1 MKFLIALLSLSL
13 FATNLNA
20 TVIDFDEL
28 NPVDRPLYGPGSP
41 DFVTKGATFH
51 GGFYGGW
58 TYSDDND
65 AATPGFGNQ
74 YAAYTGTDY
83 SAAGNYGVASGS
95 SVFDLPA
102 GQTPVSVRV
111 TNSTYSALSMLL
123 GDSFAKKFGGPTG
136 DDADYFAVTFTGFS
150 APNGEGTATGAVTFR
165 LADYTFADN
174 AQDYIVDTWELL
186 DLTPLGAA
194 ASVSLSWD
202 STDVGSFG
210 INTPLYVAIDHLVLT
225 PEPGSAAL
233 LTVAGLLMPRRRHA
247 A

>member
-1 MKFLIALLSLSL
+1 MLTASL
-13 FATNLNA
+13 FATTLSA

-28 NPVDRPLYGPGSP
+28 NPADRPLYGPGSP

-58 TYSDDND
+58 TYSNDND
-65 AATPGFGNQ
+65 TTTPGFTNQ
-74 YAAYTGTDY
+74 YAAYTGTDF
-83 SAAGNYGVASGS
+83 SSAGNYAVASGS

-102 GQTPVSVRV
+102 GHAPVSVHV
-111 TNSTYSALSMLL
+111 TNNTYSALSMLL

-136 DDADYFAVTFTGFS
+136 DDADYFDVTFTGYS
-150 APNGEGTATGAVTFR
+150 AANGAGTATGAMTFR

-186 DLTPLGAA
+186 DLTALGAP
-194 ASVSLSWD
+194 ASIALSWE

-210 INTPLYVAIDHLVLT
+210 INTPTYVAIDNLVLT

-233 LTVAGLLMPRRRHA
+233 LAVAGLLMPRRWRSA
-247 A
+247 